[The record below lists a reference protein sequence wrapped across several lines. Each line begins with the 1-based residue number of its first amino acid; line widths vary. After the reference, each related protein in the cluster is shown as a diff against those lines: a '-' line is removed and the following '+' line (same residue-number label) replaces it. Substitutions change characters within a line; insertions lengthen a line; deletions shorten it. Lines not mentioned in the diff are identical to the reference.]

1 MNIKTLSIL
10 ALSVSLFTGCAY
22 MKVQSEPDTAY
33 DFSAVKTYQW
43 VPGPAAILEKSNT
56 YTIQDLQDALDTEF
70 QKKGLHLVSTNQT
83 PDIHV
88 AYYLKLNDSK
98 RTTRAS
104 DDLSREFS
112 GGLVRTAN
120 GWKYEERQPD
130 INVYI
135 IEEGTLVVLVYD
147 AKTEKRVWRGTLQTE
162 IDRSRSP
169 EERLRV
175 IQAAARKLM
184 DRYPY

>member
-10 ALSVSLFTGCAY
+10 ALSALLLAGCAH
-22 MKVQSEPDTAY
+22 MKVRSEPDTAY

-43 VPGPAAILEKSNT
+43 VPGPSAVLEKSNT
-56 YTIQDLQDALDTEF
+56 YVIQDLQDALDTEF

-88 AYYLKLNDSK
+88 AYYLKLKDSK
-98 RTTRAS
+98 RTSRTS

-112 GGLVRTAN
+112 GGLVRTSD
-120 GWKYEERQPD
+120 GWKYEELKPD
-130 INVYI
+130 INVYM
-135 IEEGTLVVLVYD
+135 IEEGTLVLLVYD
-147 AKTEKRVWRGTLQTE
+147 AKTGTRVWRGTLQTE
-162 IDRSRSP
+162 IDRSRGP

-175 IQAAARKLM
+175 FQTAARKLL
-184 DRYPY
+184 DRYPH